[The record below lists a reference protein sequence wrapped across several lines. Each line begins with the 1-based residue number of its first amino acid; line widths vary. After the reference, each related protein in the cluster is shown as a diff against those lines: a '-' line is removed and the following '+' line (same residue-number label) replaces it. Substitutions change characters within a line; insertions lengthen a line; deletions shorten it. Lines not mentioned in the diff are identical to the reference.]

1 MRDLGADVIVFVGAV
16 VSIAIGSLVLATY
29 QAIGDDMDICTGVR
43 QPNTNPPPP
52 SLIQTDQVK
61 SIGNDLTNYVTYSYT
76 GAIACIVVGSLQIVV
91 LLFKYG
97 ISSYSAV
104 GGRRR

>member
-1 MRDLGADVIVFVGAV
+1 MRDLGADVIVFFGSVVCIAV
-16 VSIAIGSLVLATY
+16 GSLVLATY
-29 QAIGDDMDICTGVR
+29 QSIQNDMDTCAGVR
-43 QPNTNPPPP
+43 QVNTSRQPP
-52 SLIQTDQVK
+52 SIVQTNQVK

-76 GAIACIVVGSLQIVV
+76 GAIACIVVGVLQIVV

-97 ISSYSAV
+97 ISSYSGV